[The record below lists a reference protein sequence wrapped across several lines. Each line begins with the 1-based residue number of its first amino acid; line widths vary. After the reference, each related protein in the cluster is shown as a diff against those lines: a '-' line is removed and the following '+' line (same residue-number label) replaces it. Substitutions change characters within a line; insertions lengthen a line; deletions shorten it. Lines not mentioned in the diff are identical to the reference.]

1 MILAAH
7 QPQYLSYPGI
17 FDKLDRADVYVFL
30 DNVQYI
36 RRGWLNRNRL
46 RTREGWTLV
55 TLPVHS
61 EYTSRIR
68 EVVPMESDWIAK
80 HKKTISLLYG
90 RSRYLERLSGLWS
103 VLEET
108 KNSSLAVLN
117 VRSTLEI
124 ARVLGVNAVTVLES
138 ELNLS
143 EEECSTA
150 DLRLITLCKKLGCD
164 TYLAGKSGRNY
175 MDLAVW
181 EKHGLQVQWQNFRL
195 EPYKQLF
202 PGWVEN
208 LSTIDLMLCLAD
220 PLDHL
225 RRNRVTEL
233 ENCAEEQQLDDVNSA
248 EPQKGREE

>member
-1 MILAAH
+1 VILAAH

-17 FDKLDRADVYVFL
+17 FDKMDRADVFVFL

-36 RRGWLNRNRL
+36 RRGFLNRNRL
-46 RTREGWTLV
+46 RTREGWTWV

-61 EYTSRIR
+61 EYTSRIC
-68 EVVPMESDWIAK
+68 EVVPMQSDWLTK

-90 RSRYLERLSGLWS
+90 RSKYLERLSGFWS

-108 KNSSLAVLN
+108 QNASLAVIN
-117 VRSTLEI
+117 SRSTLEI
-124 ARVLGVNAVTVLES
+124 AKVLGIKPVTVLES

-143 EEECSTA
+143 AEECMTA

-164 TYLAGKSGRNY
+164 TYLAGQSGRNY
-175 MDLAVW
+175 MDINLW
-181 EKHGLQVQWQNFRL
+181 EKHGIQVNWRDFQL

-208 LSTIDLMLCLAD
+208 LSTVDLLLCLPH
-220 PLDHL
+220 PLDQI
-225 RRNRVTEL
+225 RGSRG
-233 ENCAEEQQLDDVNSA
+233 ENVEGD
-248 EPQKGREE
+248 

>member
-17 FDKLDRADVYVFL
+17 FDKMDRADVYVFL

-36 RRGWLNRNRL
+36 RRGWINRNRL

-61 EYTSRIR
+61 EYTSRIC
-68 EVVPMESDWIAK
+68 EVVPMQSDWITK
-80 HKKTISLLYG
+80 HRKTISLLYG
-90 RSRYLERLSGLWS
+90 RSKYLERLSGLWS
-103 VLEET
+103 VLDET
-108 KNSSLAVLN
+108 QNSPLAVIN
-117 VRSTLEI
+117 SRSTLEI
-124 ARVLGVNAVTVLES
+124 AKVLGIKAVTVLEN

-143 EEECSTA
+143 TEECITA

-164 TYLAGKSGRNY
+164 AYLAGKSGKKY
-175 MDLAVW
+175 MDLNVW
-181 EKHGLQVQWQNFRL
+181 EKHGIQVNWQDFQL

-208 LSTIDLMLCLAD
+208 LSTVDLILCLPD
-220 PLDHL
+220 PLDHI
-225 RRNRVTEL
+225 RRSRVTKVERL
-233 ENCAEEQQLDDVNSA
+233 KIDGMQFPQNDCAPHEQ
-248 EPQKGREE
+248 